1 MTEHYDYEGNLM
13 DEETWE
19 YLFGG
24 SEGED
29 EE

>member
-1 MTEHYDYEGNLM
+1 MVEHYDSEGNLM

-19 YLFGG
+19 YLFGE